1 MTELWVQRRR
11 LRVATLQLRGL
22 PSLRRVFVAKH
33 VFEKLRGFALE
44 ELPAL
49 ESLWVADDND
59 AAERARSGVFA
70 VAECPLLRS
79 LRVGDGSF
87 RAFGV
92 FSLRSLPTLETL
104 CIGDGC
110 FQEVA
115 RLRVASGGWEG
126 VIRRFAAI
134 AISLCGRG
142 VVPECARGSA
152 GE

>member
-22 PSLRRVFVAKH
+22 PSLRRVFVAKR

-49 ESLWVADDND
+49 ETLWVAGDND
-59 AAERARSGVFA
+59 AADRARGGVFA
-70 VAECPLLRS
+70 VAECPSLRS
-79 LRVGDGSF
+79 LSVGDGSF

-92 FSLRSLPTLETL
+92 FSLRSLPALETL
-104 CIGDGC
+104 RVGDGC
-110 FQEVA
+110 FREVT
-115 RLRVASGGWEG
+115 RLRVASEGWEG
-126 VIRRFAAI
+126 VIRRFAAT
-134 AISLCGRG
+134 AVALRGRG
-142 VVPECARGSA
+142 VVPERARGGA